1 MLKSRKAVVEHSI
14 GYVQVAIVELCTAQ
28 IIVEQFQIGTALLFT
43 HEPLVETVA
52 IVQQVIC
59 GHYGYEQQNKQD
71 DGDGLVGLR
80 LLHGGAVF
88 AQSIVGR
95 HLLEQLRVDLVVVAI
110 ELPLMER
117 QSGHSTLVTNIENNV
132 VVGLQAIVEPFNLW
146 WHQREVSQLA
156 HQVFSIGFL
165 LKIVLIK
172 IVAAQVGK
180 LECLLVFAINIAEV
194 GAIGVDAGHAKS
206 VDLIRLSL
214 NGRER
219 IAEGEQQ
226 NDGAGDALW
235 QAEEK
240 F

>member
-14 GYVQVAIVELCTAQ
+14 GYVQVAVVELCTAQ
-28 IIVEQFQIGTALLFT
+28 IIVEQFQIGTALLLT

-71 DGDGLVGLR
+71 DGDGLVSLR

-95 HLLEQLRVDLVVVAI
+95 HLLEQLGVYLIVIAV
-110 ELPLMER
+110 ELPLVER

-132 VVGLQAIVEPFNLW
+132 VVGLQAIVKPFNLW
-146 WHQREVSQLA
+146 WHEREISQLA
-156 HQVFSIGFL
+156 HKVFSVRFL
-165 LKIVLIK
+165 LNIVLVK
-172 IVAAQVGK
+172 IIAAQVGK
-180 LECLLVFAINIAEV
+180 LERLLVFAIDIAEV
-194 GAIGVDAGHAKS
+194 GAIGVDAGHAKGI
-206 VDLIRLSL
+206 DFIRLCL

-219 IAEGEQQ
+219 AAEGEQE

-235 QAEEK
+235 QAEEE